1 MLMKAFAYE
10 VRAEPD
16 TVLRSLGSA
25 IAPETSSNLF
35 YVDNVD
41 TELVGLTDRPGRL
54 SVRRRRDLFSG
65 FSGFLRLDLV
75 VTKADSGS
83 RVVGRYRLGS
93 LALMFRSISVVFLR
107 SLRRGA
113 YDADGLTGNRVRC
126 RRDHCGHLPSHTS
139 PTGVR
144 RVRGSTRLTC
154 RSGKGVTQG
163 GAVLSRLLNG
173 TVTRARSRRAVRV
186 SRGPGCR

>member
-1 MLMKAFAYE
+1 MMFMKAFAYE
-10 VRAEPD
+10 VRAEPE

-75 VTKADSGS
+75 VTKADAGS

-93 LALMFRSISVVFLR
+93 LALMFRSIYVVFF
-107 SLRRGA
+107 A
-113 YDADGLTGNRVRC
+113 AF
-126 RRDHCGHLPSHTS
+126 
-139 PTGVR
+139 
-144 RVRGSTRLTC
+144 
-154 RSGKGVTQG
+154 
-163 GAVLSRLLNG
+163 GAVLTALAISQGTAFIVGG
-173 TVTRARSRRAVRV
+173 TVAVIFLLTQVPLEYSAYVDRRVLRAEVERALLRAGPFSADSSTVR
-186 SRGPGCR
+186 

>member
-1 MLMKAFAYE
+1 MMFMKAFAYE

-75 VTKADSGS
+75 VTKADAGS

-93 LALMFRSISVVFLR
+93 LALMFRSIYVVLF
-107 SLRRGA
+107 A
-113 YDADGLTGNRVRC
+113 AF
-126 RRDHCGHLPSHTS
+126 
-139 PTGVR
+139 
-144 RVRGSTRLTC
+144 
-154 RSGKGVTQG
+154 
-163 GAVLSRLLNG
+163 GAVLTALTVSQGTAFLVGGALSLIFLLPQLPPQY
-173 TVTRARSRRAVRV
+173 
-186 SRGPGCR
+186 GP

>member
-1 MLMKAFAYE
+1 MMLMKAFAYE

-93 LALMFRSISVVFLR
+93 LALMFRSIYVLFFAAFGAALTTLTVSQGTAFVVGGTIAVIFL
-107 SLRRGA
+107 LTQVPLEYGA
-113 YDADGLTGNRVRC
+113 YVD
-126 RRDHCGHLPSHTS
+126 
-139 PTGVR
+139 R
-144 RVRGSTRLTC
+144 RVLRAEVERALLRAGPFSADSST
-154 RSGKGVTQG
+154 
-163 GAVLSRLLNG
+163 
-173 TVTRARSRRAVRV
+173 VR
-186 SRGPGCR
+186 